1 MEIKSIT
8 NSGFTLIEIL
18 VVLGIS
24 VILIT
29 VVGGVM
35 NSSFRAKIN
44 TESLEL
50 VSSEAQVVMSQLK
63 KNILDADTE
72 NIFCPLAIGSS
83 ISFMTKSSGMT
94 TLFCDQITN
103 KIASISAQSG
113 SFRLTNNGISVQNCN
128 NFVTCQ
134 TNSVAEVISVDFNI
148 NIGVTGG
155 ALGNQFWQFLN
166 KVTLR

>member
-24 VILIT
+24 VVLIT

-35 NSSFRAKIN
+35 SSSFRVKNN
-44 TESLEL
+44 TETLEK
-50 VSSEAQVVMSQLK
+50 VSNEAQVLMSQLK
-63 KNILDADTE
+63 KNVLDADNE
-72 NIFCPLAIGSS
+72 NVYCPLSIGDS
-83 ISFMTKSSGMT
+83 ISFITKSQGTT
-94 TLFCDQITN
+94 TLFCDETTN
-103 KIASISAQSG
+103 KVASISAQSG
-113 SFRLTNNGISVQNCN
+113 NYSLTSNGISVQNCN

-134 TNSVAEVISVDFNI
+134 INSVSKVISVDFNI
-148 NIGVTGG
+148 NIGITGGVTGD
-155 ALGNQFWQFLN
+155 QFWQFLN